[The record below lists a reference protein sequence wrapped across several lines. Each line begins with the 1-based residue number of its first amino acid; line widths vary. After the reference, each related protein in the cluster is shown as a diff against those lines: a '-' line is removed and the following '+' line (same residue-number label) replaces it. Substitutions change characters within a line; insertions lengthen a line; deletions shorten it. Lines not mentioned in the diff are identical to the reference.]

1 VLIGCIADDFTG
13 ASDIA
18 NTLAKAG
25 MQTVQTVGIPD
36 ASFSS
41 KADACVVSLKSRSI
55 LASDAIAQS
64 MASLEWLLTQGC
76 KQIILKYCS
85 TFDSTPEGNIGPVG
99 EALAAR
105 LGVKGVVVCPAFP
118 GAGRRIYQGHL
129 FVNDRLLNESG
140 MEKHPLN
147 PMTDS
152 DIRRWLA
159 LQSKS
164 TVGLVAHGVVSD
176 GAEAIR
182 DALAIEAEAGHTL
195 VVVDAGNDKDLFA
208 IGKALSGAKLVT
220 GGSGIAMGLPANF
233 FESKQSQFETPSPIV
248 MNGPVAILSGSCS
261 RATLGQIEQ
270 HIKAGEPVMQVEVSK
285 LLIGATKPL
294 DALAFFKANA
304 AALPLI
310 CSSEAADKVS
320 DHQSRH
326 GREHVAEVIEHFFA
340 ETAKLLVQAG
350 VKRLVVAGGE
360 TSGAVVTALAPKA
373 FRIGPEIAPG
383 VPALACE
390 GAPNIGLVLKSGNF
404 GQPDFFTRASL
415 ALGKDN

>member
-36 ASFSS
+36 KAFKS

-55 LASDAIAQS
+55 PARDAIAQS
-64 MASLEWLLTQGC
+64 LASLDWLLSQGC
-76 KQIILKYCS
+76 EQIIFKYCS
-85 TFDSTPEGNIGPVG
+85 TFDSTSEGNIGPVG

-129 FVNDRLLNESG
+129 FVNDRLLSESG

-147 PMTDS
+147 PMTDP
-152 DIRRWLA
+152 DIRRWLK

-164 TVGLVAHGVVSD
+164 PVGHVAHGVVSD
-176 GAEAIR
+176 GADAIR
-182 DALAIEAEAGHTL
+182 EALIKEAAAGN
-195 VVVDAGNDKDLFA
+195 VQVIVDAGNDKDLFE
-208 IGKALSGAKLVT
+208 IGKALAGAKLVT

-233 FESKQSQFETPSPIV
+233 FESQLGKFERPLPVS
-248 MNGPVAILSGSCS
+248 MKGPAAILSGSCS
-261 RATLGQIEQ
+261 LTTLGQIE
-270 HIKAGEPVMQVEVSK
+270 HHTAAGYPVMRVEVGK
-285 LLIGATKPL
+285 LLSGETTSAE
-294 DALAFFKANA
+294 ASAFFQANQDSF
-304 AALPLI
+304 PLI
-310 CSSEAADKVS
+310 CSSEPAEKVAE
-320 DHQSRH
+320 HQKRH
-326 GREHVAEVIEHFFA
+326 GREHVAQLIEQFFA
-340 ETAKLLVQAG
+340 QTARYLVGAG

-360 TSGAVVTALAPKA
+360 TSGAVVSALAPKA

-404 GQPDFFTRASL
+404 GQPDFFARASL
-415 ALGKDN
+415 ALGTTK